1 MSNKYTDAFNGWW
14 FSKTAEQRQ
23 VFIRNTI
30 IGIVFVGFVVG
41 SVYLDHRTED
51 KSPEKKLPKKTEIVA
66 IDSSEKLLDKDILS
80 QVQEAV
86 KNETDKATSQ
96 LKDSLAAL
104 KPLGEQPATPMK
116 SEVDINNSAGRTT
129 LDIASRFPAPPT
141 EQANANDEYS
151 YRDTQGDNQAPEATT
166 PVEEW
171 RTLGGIASEQ
181 VSGEDYK
188 KLIVNN
194 TPAPSSKKVTLPVG
208 FMKARL
214 LVGINARSGEFGMNN
229 PQQLVFLVQAPAQLP
244 NKFKMNLAGCFAVTN
259 ASGDLSSGR
268 IEALPVSMNC
278 LTRDGKYIAEADKLT
293 GFVQD
298 RDGKRGLDARVVSRA
313 RQLLMSSLFARMIES
328 FSTLNVSQGF
338 VTSTSALGSTSSLKQ
353 DKLMGTAAAQ
363 GVSDAGSD
371 LAKYLLELA
380 KDTHPV
386 MEQGPGKE
394 VLLWLA
400 KTTELEIKE
409 LKK

>member
-1 MSNKYTDAFNGWW
+1 MSNKYSDAFNGWW
-14 FSKTAEQRQ
+14 FSKSAEQRQ

-30 IGIVFVGFVVG
+30 IGIVFIGFVVG

-51 KSPEKKLPKKTEIVA
+51 KSPQKDLPKKTEIVA
-66 IDSSEKLLDKDILS
+66 IDSPETLLDKDILS
-80 QVQEAV
+80 RVQEVV
-86 KNETDKATSQ
+86 KSETDKATSEW
-96 LKDSLAAL
+96 KDSVASL
-104 KPLGEQPATPMK
+104 KPLGDQPATPMK
-116 SEVDINNSAGRTT
+116 SEVDLNNSMGRTT
-129 LDIASRFPAPPT
+129 LDIAPRFPAPPA
-141 EQANANDEYS
+141 EQANADDEYS
-151 YRDTQGDNQAPEATT
+151 YRDTQGDNQAPAAPT

-171 RTLGGIASEQ
+171 QTLGGVASEQ
-181 VSGEDYK
+181 VSGDDYK
-188 KLIVNN
+188 KLIVSE
-194 TPAPSSKKVTLPVG
+194 PAPSSKKVTLPVG

-363 GVSDAGSD
+363 GISDAGSD